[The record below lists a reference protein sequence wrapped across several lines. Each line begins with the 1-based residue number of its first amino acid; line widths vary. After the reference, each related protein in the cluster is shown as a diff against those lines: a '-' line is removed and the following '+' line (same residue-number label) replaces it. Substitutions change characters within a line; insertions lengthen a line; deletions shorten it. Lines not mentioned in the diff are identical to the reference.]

1 MLSQNSLI
9 TNFPQNI
16 FLCVQNKRIHTGLD
30 LLSVIFIFVC
40 TVPLKF
46 KQRQV
51 CIMLLYIIISHTQR
65 MTAFIFYLNGNYFS
79 FVVITCSTFIPLEEC
94 VLKKAQIN
102 RQII

>member
-30 LLSVIFIFVC
+30 LLSAVFIFGC

-51 CIMLLYIIISHTQR
+51 CIMLLYIIISRDAPVDRPKIGTGR
-65 MTAFIFYLNGNYFS
+65 FLLIMRDVFVFFS
-79 FVVITCSTFIPLEEC
+79 ADFSES
-94 VLKKAQIN
+94 AN
-102 RQII
+102 M